1 MSYTVK
7 AIEPDTTEHVFTI
20 EEDEYILDKMEEEG
34 IDAPYSCK
42 AGACSTCAGKLLEGS
57 VNQEDQSFLDEDQMA
72 SGFVLTCVAYA
83 TSDPATITMSV
94 RYDNAFQTPTGTGI
108 GTAVASKNSYSIAY
122 NVVDIGV
129 QVETGNSIKGHAY
142 DSFIK
147 QDEEYEDE

>member
-7 AIEPDTTEHVFTI
+7 AIEPDTTEHGFTI

-42 AGACSTCAGKLLEGS
+42 AGACSTCAGQILEGS

-83 TSDPATITMSV
+83 TSDLV
-94 RYDNAFQTPTGTGI
+94 LQLG
-108 GTAVASKNSYSIAY
+108 K
-122 NVVDIGV
+122 
-129 QVETGNSIKGHAY
+129 
-142 DSFIK
+142 
-147 QDEEYEDE
+147 EEELY

>member
-57 VNQEDQSFLDEDQMA
+57 VNQEDQSFLDEDQME

-83 TSDPATITMSV
+83 TSDLV
-94 RYDNAFQTPTGTGI
+94 LQLG
-108 GTAVASKNSYSIAY
+108 K
-122 NVVDIGV
+122 
-129 QVETGNSIKGHAY
+129 
-142 DSFIK
+142 
-147 QDEEYEDE
+147 EEELY